1 MYNGHI
7 KYLNTEYLALVIVS
21 IIFPYNDLDNTL
33 LTVQMKGTTMDHWC
47 S

>member
-21 IIFPYNDLDNTL
+21 IIFPYNDLDNTYSTNEGNYNGSL
-33 LTVQMKGTTMDHWC
+33 V
-47 S
+47 